1 MPAGA
6 RSRTAGKSSREVPIG
21 GALQCSV
28 LRIDSPRRNY
38 LSPLEPAMSKRL
50 SRVSLLTSSLALF
63 LAACGGGGGGIEGKY
78 YNQNGAFVME
88 LKGGKVSMA
97 PGMEA
102 MNANYE
108 ARGDSAIG

>member
-1 MPAGA
+1 MP
-6 RSRTAGKSSREVPIG
+6 
-21 GALQCSV
+21 
-28 LRIDSPRRNY
+28 
-38 LSPLEPAMSKRL
+38 KRL
-50 SRVSLLTSSLALF
+50 SRIFLPASSLAVL
-63 LAACGGGGGGIEGKY
+63 LVACGGGGGGVEGKY

-108 ARGDSAIG
+108 VRGDSVVLKDPSGGNEVAVLMRQKDGTLDGGMLGALKKK

>member
-1 MPAGA
+1 
-6 RSRTAGKSSREVPIG
+6 
-21 GALQCSV
+21 
-28 LRIDSPRRNY
+28 
-38 LSPLEPAMSKRL
+38 MSKRL

-108 ARGDSAIG
+108 VHGDSVVLKDPSGGSEVAVLMRQKDGTLDGGMLEALKRR